1 MPGADPPRE
10 CDVAVLRA
18 GIVGLA
24 AARELGRV
32 TTVCGWSC
40 SNNESGIATHQ
51 SDQTSGV
58 VHRMRT

>member
-24 AARELGRV
+24 AARELGPRHDGLRV
-32 TTVCGWSC
+32 SC

-51 SDQTSGV
+51 SGQTSGV